1 MNPSSIKNLSLLL
14 VALLGLNMESVAQST
29 PKYSNEF
36 LSIGVGAR
44 AFGMSNSVVASTE
57 DVTSGYWNP
66 AGLVKQEDK
75 LQISFMHSN
84 LYNGVANYDYLGLST
99 KVKNNGALAFSM
111 VRLGIDGIPNTL
123 NLINN
128 GQIVE

>member
-1 MNPSSIKNLSLLL
+1 MKLANLKSSLLL
-14 VALLGLNMESVAQST
+14 VLTFVGTNVFAQST

-44 AFGMSNSVVASTE
+44 AFGMSNSVVASTD

-66 AGLVKQEDK
+66 AGLVGQEDK

-84 LYNGVANYDYLGLST
+84 YFNGLANYDYLALST
-99 KVKNNGALAFSM
+99 KVKENAALSFSTCRAVLAPGSM
-111 VRLGIDGIPNTL
+111 RRA
-123 NLINN
+123 
-128 GQIVE
+128 